1 MPNKKTNK
9 KTTPKKKTAANDM
22 GTAVKSFFK
31 GYYGA
36 VTGRTG
42 TPKIK

>member
-1 MPNKKTNK
+1 MPNKK
-9 KTTPKKKTAANDM
+9 KTPKKTAANDM
-22 GTAVKSFFK
+22 GTAVKAFFK

-36 VTGRTG
+36 VTGRTK